1 MKKNFWKLILIFGPL
16 IVAAFQLFPTYRAYD
31 LEQQESEILASKDTV
46 RLEQFKQEYGEDLH
60 NAISKRIKLGLDLRG
75 GMYVMLEVDVLK
87 LIEESSLRESRDE
100 VFEEVIAK
108 TAKETENTDEPV
120 LDVFLRNFK
129 AIAGQ
134 KGRSLITY
142 FDTGDN
148 QNLSDEKIVEKLQN
162 DINGAIDQAKE
173 VIRQRIDKF
182 GVSEPNISKQGTRRI
197 VVELPGVKDQTQ
209 MRQLLQTT
217 ARLEFKLLRNN
228 QEIPRSLL
236 AIDKYIARAGKPAD
250 TVSAPADSMAV
261 AQDSTLAAAKPADS
275 TKVDSTKKDTS
286 AIAKADSGKKD
297 TSANAK
303 KDPNNPYAGLSEAE
317 AQKRYRKDHPV
328 SSLISTSFIQNDRAE
343 PADGLYI
350 TGNFPEGEYLFR
362 VSETTYKKL
371 MVYLSRPDVRKLL
384 PADYE
389 LVRGAK
395 ALTPKGTP
403 DPVYEL
409 YSLKRDPELTG
420 DAVTDAHTTFDPTT
434 NEPIVVME
442 MDSDGAEKW
451 AQVTGANIK
460 KRVAIVLDGQVYSAP
475 VVQGKI
481 PNGVST
487 INGMQ
492 GVEEANLL
500 QIVLKAGALKAPVKI
515 IEERVVGPSLGQD
528 SINSGLTASFF
539 ALMLVVIFML
549 IYYVKGG
556 VVANIAVLIN
566 VILLAA
572 LLAILQ
578 GTLTLP
584 GIAGMILT
592 MGMAVDA
599 NILIYERIREELAR
613 GRSLKAAI
621 DEGFKKAFRAILD
634 SNVTSTM
641 TGIILLYFGS
651 GPIQG
656 FALTLILG
664 ILTTLFTAIVVSRAL
679 IELMMNENTVTFNFG
694 QPKAH

>member
-1 MKKNFWKLILIFGPL
+1 MKKNFWKIITIVGPL
-16 IVAAFQLFPTYRAYD
+16 IVAAFLLFPTYRAYD
-31 LEQQESEILASKDTV
+31 LERQKDEIAASKDTV
-46 RLEQFKQEYGEDLH
+46 RLEQFNQDYGEDLR
-60 NAISKRIKLGLDLRG
+60 NAMGKRIKLGLDLRG

-100 VFEEVIAK
+100 VFDQVIEK

-129 AIAGQ
+129 AIAAS

-142 FDTGDN
+142 FDTGDS
-148 QNLSDEKIVEKLQN
+148 QNLSDEKIIEKLQN

-197 VVELPGVKDQTQ
+197 VVELPGVKNQQ
-209 MRQLLQTT
+209 EMRQLLQTT
-217 ARLEFKLLRNN
+217 ARLEFRLLRNN

-236 AIDKYIARAGKPAD
+236 AIDKYIARAGKPD
-250 TVSAPADSMAV
+250 TMSAPVDSV
-261 AQDSTLAAAKPADS
+261 AKATDSTLAAAKTADS
-275 TKVDSTKKDTS
+275 TKVDSVKKDTS
-286 AIAKADSGKKD
+286 AMAKADSGKKD
-297 TSANAK
+297 TSAK
-303 KDPNNPYAGLSEAE
+303 KDPNNPYAGLSDAE

-328 SSLISTSFIQNDRAE
+328 SSLISTSFIQNDKAE
-343 PADGLYI
+343 QADGLYI
-350 TGNFPEGEYLFR
+350 TGNFPDGEYMFR
-362 VSETTYKKL
+362 VSQSTYDKL
-371 MVYLSRPDVRKLL
+371 MKYLSRPDIKKLL

-403 DPVYEL
+403 DPIYEL

-420 DAVTDAHTTFDPTT
+420 EAVTDAHTTFDPTT

-460 KRVAIVLDGQVYSAP
+460 KRVAIMLDGQVYSAP

-539 ALMLVVIFML
+539 AFMLVVVFML
-549 IYYVKGG
+549 IYYIKGG
-556 VVANIAVLIN
+556 VVANVAVLIN

-572 LLAILQ
+572 LLAAFQ

-621 DEGFKKAFRAILD
+621 DEGFSKAFRAILD

-641 TGIILLYFGS
+641 TGLILLYFGS

-664 ILTTLFTAIVVSRAL
+664 ILTTLFTAIVVSRAI

-694 QPKAH
+694 QPKAN